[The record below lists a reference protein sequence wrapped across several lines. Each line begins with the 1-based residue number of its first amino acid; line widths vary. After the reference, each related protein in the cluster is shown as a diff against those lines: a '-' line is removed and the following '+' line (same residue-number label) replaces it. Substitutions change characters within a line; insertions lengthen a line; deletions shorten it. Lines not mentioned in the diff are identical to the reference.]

1 MKRQNIKGMDNYD
14 YVALANEVVRQGVD
28 LFGTFDEWTK
38 GAFALSE
45 LGEDGRALFKNI
57 SKLSSKYHEAENDK
71 KFTNALLTANRV
83 SIASFVYMCQQKG
96 IDTNKFFLKDGKGTE
111 SSLVVPTIRQVK
123 SLAAFVDIDGHY
135 VTDSLDVQMKS
146 DFVMFLKMLVDDDD
160 RIRNIVETYKIGV
173 TKQQHTIFWY
183 VDIEGKVRDGK
194 IMAYRKDGHRMHD
207 IVPQSIPC
215 ELSKQGKISKDYTIK
230 KTLFGEHLL
239 QNPMYA
245 DKLIGIVESEK
256 TAVICSLCISDVLW
270 LATGSLGNLQAERL
284 QAVKS
289 RRVILYPD
297 ADEKSQPFCKWK
309 ASADALNEKGWQIQV
324 SGYLETVAT
333 FEQKLKKIDIADLLV
348 ANLQEYGAR

>member
-1 MKRQNIKGMDNYD
+1 MDNYD
-14 YVALANEVVRQGVD
+14 YVALTNEVVRRGAN
-28 LFGTFDEWTK
+28 LFGTFEEWTK
-38 GAFALSE
+38 GAFALSA
-45 LGEDGRALFKNI
+45 LGENGRVLFKNI
-57 SKLSSKYHEAENDK
+57 SKLSDKYNEVENDK
-71 KFTNALLTANRV
+71 KFTNALRTNSQV
-83 SIASFVYMCQQKG
+83 SIASFIYMCQQKG
-96 IDTNKFFLKDGKGTE
+96 IDTNKFFLKDGKGTGL
-111 SSLVVPTIRQVK
+111 SLVVPTIRQVK
-123 SLAAFVDIDGHY
+123 SPAAFVDIDGHY

-146 DFVMFLKMLVDDDD
+146 DFVTFLKMLVDDDD
-160 RIRNIVETYKIGV
+160 RIRNIVETYRIGV

-183 VDIEGKVRDGK
+183 VDIEDKVRYGK
-194 IMAYRKDGHRMHD
+194 IMAYGKDGHRMHD

-239 QNPMYA
+239 NDPMYA

-256 TAVICSLCISDVLW
+256 TAVICSLYISDVLW
-270 LATGSLGNLQAERL
+270 MATGSLGNLQAERL

-297 ADEKSQPFCKWK
+297 ADEMSQPFCKWK

-333 FEQKLKKIDIADLLV
+333 FEQKQKKIDIADLLV
-348 ANLQEYGAR
+348 ANLQEYGAG